1 MSIVAAF
8 AVPHPPIIVAGVGRG
23 EETAV
28 QATIDAYRQVAR
40 AVARLAPDTVVVTSP
55 HAPAYLDAFAICDGS
70 ELAGS
75 MADFG
80 DPEDALS
87 FAVDTAFAE
96 DVELGAHARNVYAA
110 RSAWRGREMDHACFV
125 PLYFVAQETS
135 AFKVVEIGLAGLPA
149 SDHFALG
156 QVIADVARHQQ
167 KRVVFIAS
175 GDLSHELKATGPYG
189 FVPEGPKLDA
199 AITRAFAD
207 NDLDELFHIDPELV
221 EKGAECGLRSFQIM
235 AGALSDVPHTGKL
248 LSYEGTFGVG
258 YGVASFLVE
267 GAEAASPAA
276 PAESA
281 GDPFVR
287 LAHEA
292 IVAYTLRRERLAI
305 PNWVPAD
312 LRTRRAA
319 CFVSIHEEGDLR
331 GCIGTLEPCRDSLAS
346 EVIDNAISAC
356 SRDPRFAPVRADELP
371 LLDVNVDVLTEP
383 EAIESA
389 RELDPARFGVI
400 VSRGGRRG
408 VLLPDL
414 DGVDTVAQ
422 QVAIAKRKAGIG
434 ADEPVALER
443 FEVTR
448 HYDDKH

>member
-23 EETAV
+23 EEAAV

-75 MADFG
+75 MGDFG

-87 FAVDTAFAE
+87 FSVDTAFAE

-110 RSAWRGREMDHACFV
+110 RSAWRGRGMDHACFV
-125 PLYFVAQETS
+125 PLYFIAQETC

-175 GDLSHELKATGPYG
+175 GDLSHKLKATGPYG

-207 NDLDELFHIDPELV
+207 NDLDELLHIDPELV

-235 AGALSDVPHTGKL
+235 AGALSDVPHSGKL

-258 YGVASFLVE
+258 YGVASFFVE
-267 GAEAASPAA
+267 GSEAASPAA

-281 GDPFVR
+281 GDLFVR

-292 IVAYTLRRERLAI
+292 IEAYTLRRERLAI

-319 CFVSIHEEGDLR
+319 CFVSIHEGGDLR

>member
-23 EETAV
+23 EEAAV

-87 FAVDTAFAE
+87 FGVDTAFAE

-110 RSAWRGREMDHACFV
+110 RSAWRGRGMDHACFV
-125 PLYFVAQETS
+125 PLYFIAQEYRD
-135 AFKVVEIGLAGLPA
+135 FKVVEIGLSGLPS
-149 SDHFALG
+149 SDHFSLG

-167 KRVVFIAS
+167 KRVVFVAS
-175 GDLSHELKATGPYG
+175 GDLSHKLKADGPYG
-189 FVPEGPKLDA
+189 FVPQGPKLDA
-199 AITRAFAD
+199 AIIRAFAE
-207 NDLDELFHIDPELV
+207 NDLDGLFHIDRELI
-221 EKGAECGLRSFQIM
+221 EQGAECGLRSFQIM
-235 AGALSDVPHTGKL
+235 AGALSDVPHTGRL

-258 YGVASFLVE
+258 YAVASFLVE
-267 GAEAASPAA
+267 GPDTGAGASAEN
-276 PAESA
+276 
-281 GDPFVR
+281 GQDPLVR

-292 IVAYTLRRERLAI
+292 IEAYTLRRERLAI
-305 PNWVPAD
+305 PPWVPAD

-319 CFVSIHEEGDLR
+319 CFVSIHEGSDLR

-346 EVIDNAISAC
+346 EIIDNAISAC
-356 SRDPRFAPVRADELP
+356 ARDPRFAPVRPDELGA
-371 LLDVNVDVLTEP
+371 LDVNVDVLTSPEP
-383 EAIESA
+383 IESSEA
-389 RELDPARFGVI
+389 LDPARYGVI
-400 VSRGGRRG
+400 VSRGSRRG

-434 ADEPVALER
+434 PDEPVALER

-448 HYDDKH
+448 HYDAE